1 MADES
6 RFSHDDDQAVPLN
19 EKADEDA
26 AELLATPEQWAAMTF
41 APVLIDLNKFGAAWE
56 QARGAMARTAVEL
69 LRLDDQALT
78 SHFMAQEMPLMEAM
92 ETYRELQEELDYLKT
107 HMEALETASTRMLCV
122 ASRCVGRP
130 SS

>member
-6 RFSHDDDQAVPLN
+6 RFPHDDQPAV
-19 EKADEDA
+19 ESDEHA
-26 AELLATPEQWAAMTF
+26 AERLATPEQWAAMTF

-56 QARGAMARTAVEL
+56 QARGVVARTAIEL
-69 LRLDDQALT
+69 LRLDDRALT
-78 SHFMAQEMPLMEAM
+78 SHFMAQDAPLMEAM
-92 ETYRELQEELDYLKT
+92 ETYRALQDEVEYLKT

-122 ASRCVGRP
+122 ASRCVERR